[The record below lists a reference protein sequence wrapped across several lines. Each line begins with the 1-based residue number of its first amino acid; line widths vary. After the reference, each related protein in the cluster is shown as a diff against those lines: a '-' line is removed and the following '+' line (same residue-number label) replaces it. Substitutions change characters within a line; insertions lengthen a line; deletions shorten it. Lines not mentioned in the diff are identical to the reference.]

1 MLKKLLVTINFYIM
15 KSKTTIIFLFLT
27 TIVFSQNI
35 KPLTSFYTEYQPR
48 NANEVLTPV
57 YYKDLSNYFT
67 PFIGTWTYQNG
78 VNTFVVTIW
87 KETQY
92 PVKKDQ
98 NSGIL
103 YYTDELFGH
112 YKLVQNFGLPSAT
125 VLYSSEINYL
135 NSPTSIPTVI
145 YGNSIIPSVLTGT
158 IYDINTFSL
167 DNYFGKK
174 GILKMTIED
183 FDPITATWKITEVQ
197 QMGQYINFVIPTD
210 IILTKQP

>member
-1 MLKKLLVTINFYIM
+1 M
-15 KSKTTIIFLFLT
+15 KNKTTILFLFLT

-35 KPLTSFYTEYQPR
+35 KPLASFYTENQPS
-48 NANEVLTPV
+48 NANQVLTPV
-57 YYKDLSNYFT
+57 YYKDISNYFT

-87 KETQY
+87 KVTQE
-92 PVKKDQ
+92 PVRNDQ

-112 YKLVQNFGLPSAT
+112 YKLIQNFGLPSAT

-135 NSPTSIPTVI
+135 NSSTSIPTVI
-145 YGNSIIPSVLTGT
+145 YGTSNIPNELTAS
-158 IYDINTFSL
+158 IYDINTSSL

-174 GILKMTIED
+174 GSLKMIITDI
-183 FDPITATWKITEVQ
+183 DPIIATWKILGAEEINQ
-197 QMGQYINFVIPTD
+197 NINFIIPTD
-210 IILTKQP
+210 ILLSKQP